1 MNEATPILEAA
12 DVKKNYGRGGSSF
25 AALKGVSFS
34 VEVGESVGFIG
45 LSGCGKSTLLRILA
59 GLEVPSS
66 GEVRFHGA
74 SINYSSKP
82 ALREYHKRVQMVFQS
97 PISTF
102 SPYMTIETYL
112 MEGVRCFYGD
122 GAVKDGE
129 AERLLAQVGLDASF
143 LPRLPHQLSGGQLQ
157 RVVIARALSLQPEII
172 LLDEPT
178 SALDILTQRA
188 ILELLAKLG
197 REYGM
202 SFVFVGHDSAVVRLL
217 TRRVFIMRQGLF
229 IEELQSETM
238 KRDAKEEYTRQF
250 FP

>member
-1 MNEATPILEAA
+1 M
-12 DVKKNYGRGGSSF
+12 
-25 AALKGVSFS
+25 
-34 VEVGESVGFIG
+34 
-45 LSGCGKSTLLRILA
+45 
-59 GLEVPSS
+59 
-66 GEVRFHGA
+66 
-74 SINYSSKP
+74 
-82 ALREYHKRVQMVFQS
+82 
-97 PISTF
+97 
-102 SPYMTIETYL
+102 
-112 MEGVRCFYGD
+112 
-122 GAVKDGE
+122 
-129 AERLLAQVGLDASF
+129 
-143 LPRLPHQLSGGQLQ
+143 Q